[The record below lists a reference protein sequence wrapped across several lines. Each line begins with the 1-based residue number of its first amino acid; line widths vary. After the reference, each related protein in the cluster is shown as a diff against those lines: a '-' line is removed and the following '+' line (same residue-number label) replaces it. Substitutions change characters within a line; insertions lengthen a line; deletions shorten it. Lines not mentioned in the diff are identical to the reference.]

1 MIGFTARSDD
11 YDTETTCDR
20 CLKAFA
26 AADLTDERGR
36 KLCAE
41 CVADAPPISQGKLGT
56 EWCAP
61 GSGAHVGELGAAA
74 RSYEVAHRLGAC
86 AADIAIVK
94 LSRHHAGFRTNLRL
108 TGRPIQ
114 DYDLRRIADC
124 EVAR

>member
-1 MIGFTARSDD
+1 MNG
-11 YDTETTCDR
+11 TEWIEAGKGAT
-20 CLKAFA
+20 
-26 AADLTDERGR
+26 AADLTEERGR

-41 CVADAPPISQGKLGT
+41 CVADAPPISPQGKLGT

-74 RSYEVAHRLGAC
+74 SSYDVARRLGAF

-114 DYDLRRIADC
+114 EYDLRRIVEC